1 MPISSASL
9 DVQTGRNAS
18 RMRRSQLVSGKA
30 GLPPAKERVRA
41 NQYNADNNKTMIRP
55 AGILPSEAIPS
66 IGSKSSSTATK
77 HGERTAMTGRDASR
91 ARRAILIQGKTGIL
105 KDKASATTTNSGAI
119 SPDAVDDASTPVM
132 VNEGRLVAQAIR
144 NTRRS
149 NGQANDVTPRPREH
163 LRNASPIQ
171 YPSKVTESKSYA
183 GHKVTGVRI
192 GRGENVTGDERG
204 AALQVTGIQYIG
216 TESGY
221 NPREG
226 GIKVG
231 ASKTVAGQI
240 VTGSQV
246 RSKISITGDES
257 NPALQITG
265 ESDQELNDD
274 LLPRREQGSYA
285 PMQFQRQNDPHGNT
299 VFGANLGRS
308 VSSIGSR
315 NRGIV
320 YSKEESAGG
329 RPITGTAVGRSEL
342 TTGDESGSCRDVTGN
357 QYLMP
362 AAKQPLCETSGRDVP
377 KKVGISHTLHGVR
390 TTGTQVGQRL
400 RQTGGI
406 TGTEEKGICQNI
418 SGTEYSGAEQYTNHC
433 GMVPPRACTGKVSHA
448 ITWGGQRVTGV
459 NIEQKKHV
467 TGDEQGVCVPIT
479 GTPYAG
485 PNQYQTFCSAENE
498 EKAELRI
505 LSQMAVGNHISGDLP
520 LNVDHVTGTQ
530 RGSEHEITGTRYY
543 AANLGKE
550 VNTDLMEH
558 IKQINSSFSV
568 RSPQRESQVR
578 TGIDAVN
585 APTAAGR
592 ITGTFSAGEGKVTG
606 NQEFQFNPRPRVET
620 SAEKSRVTGEGR
632 VEGRTITGSAWTLK
646 DNVTGTEGH
655 IAAERNPSQRNGN
668 SHAWAGARKFK
679 DKATHPEPTHH
690 VTGMVGWS
698 PKVSVPITV
707 SGGGRG

>member
-1 MPISSASL
+1 MSNSSASL
-9 DVQTGRNAS
+9 DFQTGRNAS
-18 RMRRSQLVSGKA
+18 RMRRSQLVNGKA
-30 GLPPAKERVRA
+30 GLPPAKERVRVGQEA
-41 NQYNADNNKTMIRP
+41 ITRP
-55 AGILPSEAIPS
+55 AGLFPSEAVPS
-66 IGSKSSSTATK
+66 IVSPAQLSATTIK
-77 HGERTAMTGRDASR
+77 NTGQAPMTGRDASR
-91 ARRAILIQGKTGIL
+91 ARRAELVLGKKGIL
-105 KDKASATTTNSGAI
+105 KHKASVTTMDPGSVYL
-119 SPDAVDDASTPVM
+119 PAVN
-132 VNEGRLVAQAIR
+132 VNTMPGMGTGRLAAQAVR
-144 NTRRS
+144 NERINNS
-149 NGQANDVTPRPREH
+149 WQAKDVAARPSGR
-163 LRNASPIQ
+163 LRNANPIQ
-171 YPSKVTESKSYA
+171 YPPKVTESKSYA

-216 TESGY
+216 TEAGY

-265 ESDQELNDD
+265 ECDQELVDD

-285 PMQFQRQNDPHGNT
+285 SMQFQSQNDPHGRS

-308 VSSIGSR
+308 VKSIGSR
-315 NRGIV
+315 NRGIL
-320 YSKEESAGG
+320 YSNEESAGG

-362 AAKQPLCETSGRDVP
+362 AAKQPLCETNGRDLP
-377 KKVGISHTLHGVR
+377 KKVGISHTLHGAR
-390 TTGTQVGQRL
+390 TTGTQVGQRI
-400 RQTGGI
+400 RQRGSI

-418 SGTEYSGAEQYTNHC
+418 SGTEYSGAEQYTCHC
-433 GMVPPRACTGKVSHA
+433 GTPPAQAGNGNVSHA
-448 ITWGGQRVTGV
+448 TTWEGQRITGV
-459 NIEQKKHV
+459 DIEHNERV
-467 TGDEQGVCVPIT
+467 TGDEQGVCGAIT

-485 PNQYQTFCSAENE
+485 PNQYQAFCSAENE
-498 EKAELRI
+498 DKAGRRI
-505 LSQMAVGNHISGDLP
+505 SSQMASGNHVSGDLP
-520 LNVDHVTGTQ
+520 LNVDRVSGTQ

-543 AANLGKE
+543 VANPGKD
-550 VNTDLMEH
+550 VDTDLMER
-558 IKQINSSFSV
+558 IKQINDSFSI

-585 APTAAGR
+585 APTAGSR
-592 ITGTFSAGEGKVTG
+592 ITGTFSAGVGKITG
-606 NQEFQFNPRPRVET
+606 NQEFNFNPRPKVEA
-620 SAEKSRVTGEGR
+620 SADKSRITGEGR
-632 VEGRTITGSAWTLK
+632 IEGRTITGSAWISK
-646 DNVTGTEGH
+646 DNVTGTEGY
-655 IAAERNPSQRNGN
+655 IAAERNPSQRNGDL
-668 SHAWAGARKFK
+668 HAWAGARKFK
-679 DKATHPEPTHH
+679 AKATHPEPTHH

-698 PKVSVPITV
+698 PAASAPITV